1 MATSRSDVTAAV
13 AEPASSE
20 KTSVGRQVLRREL
33 NNRLRARNVGE
44 REFSISCECGRA
56 GCRDEVVV
64 TPDVYETL
72 RRVPTHFL
80 LKRSHAGPEERVLD
94 SHDDYLIVEKFG
106 RSGVEAVELE
116 RAKHDEPEGA
126 GRCTTT

>member
-1 MATSRSDVTAAV
+1 LASSAFDATAA
-13 AEPASSE
+13 AAGPASSE

-33 NNRLRARNVGE
+33 NNRLGARHLGE

-56 GCRDEVVV
+56 GCRAEVVV
-64 TPDVYETL
+64 TPDDYEAL

-94 SHDDYLIVEKFG
+94 AHADYLIVEKFG
-106 RSGVEAVELE
+106 RSGVEAIELE
-116 RAKHDEPEGA
+116 RAKHDEPAGGA
-126 GRCTTT
+126 